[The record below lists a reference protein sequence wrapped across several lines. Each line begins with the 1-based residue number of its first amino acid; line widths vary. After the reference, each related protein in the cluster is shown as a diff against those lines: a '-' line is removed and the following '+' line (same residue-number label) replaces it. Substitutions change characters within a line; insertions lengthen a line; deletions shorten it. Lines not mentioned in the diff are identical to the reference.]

1 MMNKIK
7 MVITD
12 LDGTFLNNEEIVSQ
26 RNIQAIKEIKRKWY
40 FIWFCQQEDLIC
52 SVENL

>member
-26 RNIQAIKEIKRKWY
+26 RR
-40 FIWFCQQEDLIC
+40 C
-52 SVENL
+52 V

>member
-1 MMNKIK
+1 MNKIK

-26 RNIQAIKEIKRKWY
+26 RKDVYKR
-40 FIWFCQQEDLIC
+40 QR
-52 SVENL
+52 